1 MGERSGYDE
10 YALSRVDEVYRR
22 LQSGPDGLTGD
33 KAADR
38 LQKYGPNTLPSAK
51 KRSLTSRTILQIRNA
66 FNLLLLFAS
75 SLSFFSGY
83 AYSDPGSVQMGA
95 AILAVV
101 IINVAFS
108 IFQEYRAEQAVQTI
122 TKMIPTKAK
131 VLRNAIEVEVEVS
144 EVVPGDIVVLDEGD
158 RVPADLRLVSAFEV
172 SVDNS
177 ILTGESEALRRFV
190 DMTPGMTTNNVAEY
204 QNLLFA
210 GTTMVSGVARGVV
223 LTTGKD
229 TQFGRIVALSSQIED
244 PLSPLQRD
252 IDRTAKLNLVL
263 SVAVGA
269 LFFLVAKTFV
279 NLTVIESILFAIGV
293 MISLVPEGFQ
303 LTVSLSLAITAL
315 GMAKR
320 NVVVKRLS
328 AIETIGSMTVLCVD
342 KTGTIT
348 SGEMMVE
355 KLWAAGKVFEVTGDG
370 YSPDGFVTV
379 EGRRINPQ
387 ERPHLVSLFE
397 VSAFCTNAKL
407 VAPTDRIGRWAVLGD
422 PTDGAFLVFAG
433 KGDFNAVA
441 AVVESPRTWL
451 LPFDSAR
458 RMMTVIH
465 GSADGGLKAY
475 TKGSCYDVL
484 TRCTSIFYGGKT
496 EPLSEGMRDEVTR
509 QITGFASD
517 GYRVLAMASRELSPG
532 VEAKSELV
540 ETEMTFLGLAALRDP
555 PRPKT
560 EAAVRQ
566 AKRAGVRVMMI
577 TGDHELT
584 AEAVARKVGI
594 ISDTKHVAVTGSE
607 LNRMGDDELSKVLD
621 APEIVFA
628 RTTPEHK
635 LRVVSALMAK
645 GESVAVTGDGVNDSP
660 ALIEAN
666 VGIAMGA
673 GGTDVARESADMV
686 LLDNDFTSIVEGL
699 RLGRATYDNL
709 RKFVY
714 YVYTHN
720 FAELVTFVAF
730 IILGTPLPLLVIQV
744 LAIDLLLE
752 IPVSLALITEPPESD
767 VLERPPRAR
776 SVKLMGG
783 ETLGRAAII
792 GAIVGSIAVLYAFN
806 VWGRGG
812 WHYGAATIADPRVY
826 AMGTTAVMVGIMM
839 GQLGNLISTR
849 VGLHSA
855 IKSNPFSNKW
865 IPIGILAELALLALI
880 VYAPF
885 LQPIFGTAA
894 LAPADWLALSL
905 LAPAVLL
912 IDEAR
917 KYLTRRIAKKG
928 N

>member
-190 DMTPGMTTNNVAEY
+190 DMTPGMTANNVAEY

-279 NLTVIESILFAIGV
+279 NLTIIESILFAIGV

-320 NVVVKRLS
+320 HVVVKRLS

-355 KLWAAGKVFEVTGDG
+355 KLWATGKVFEVTGDG
-370 YSPDGFVTV
+370 YSPEGFVTV
-379 EGRRINPQ
+379 EGRRINPE
-387 ERPHLVSLFE
+387 ERPHLVGLFE

-433 KGDFNAVA
+433 KGDFNAA
-441 AVVESPRTWL
+441 IALAESPRTGFM
-451 LPFDSAR
+451 PFDSAR

-465 GSADGGLKAY
+465 ATPDGSSKAY

-484 TRCTSIFYGGKT
+484 ARCTSIFNGGKV
-496 EPLSEGMRDEVTR
+496 EPLTDAMMAEITR
-509 QITGFASD
+509 QITAFASD
-517 GYRVLAMASRELSPG
+517 GYRVLAMASRELPPG
-532 VEAKSELV
+532 AEANLEVEK
-540 ETEMTFLGLAALRDP
+540 EMTFLGLAALRDP

-566 AKRAGVRVMMI
+566 AKSAGVRVIMI

-584 AEAVARKVGI
+584 AEAVARRVGI
-594 ISDTKHVAVTGSE
+594 LSDAGHVAVTGSE
-607 LNRMGDDELSKVLD
+607 LNRMSDEELSRVLD
-621 APEIVFA
+621 TRDIVFA

-645 GESVAVTGDGVNDSP
+645 GETVAVTGDGVNDSP

-730 IILGTPLPLLVIQV
+730 IILGIPLPLLVIQV
-744 LAIDLLLE
+744 LAIDLILE

-776 SVKLMGG
+776 SVRLMDGD
-783 ETLGRAAII
+783 TLGRAAII
-792 GAIVGSIAVLYAFN
+792 GVIVGVVAVLYAFY

-812 WHYGAATIADPRVY
+812 WHYGSPMVADPRVY
-826 AMGTTAVMVGIMM
+826 AMGTTAVLVGIMA
-839 GQLGNLISTR
+839 GQIGNLISTR

-855 IKSNPFSNKW
+855 LKSNPFTNKW
-865 IPIGILAELALLALI
+865 IPIGILIELALLAAV

-894 LAPADWLALSL
+894 LAPEDWLTLSL

-912 IDEAR
+912 IDEVR
-917 KYLTRRIAKKG
+917 KYLARRGIKKG
-928 N
+928 G

>member
-10 YALSRVDEVYRR
+10 YALSKVDEVYRL
-22 LQSGPDGLTGD
+22 LQSGPDGLTAE

-38 LQKYGPNTLPSAK
+38 LQQYGPNRLPSAK

-75 SLSFFSGY
+75 GLSFFSGF
-83 AYSDPGSVQMGA
+83 AYSDPGSIQMGA
-95 AILAVV
+95 AILVVV

-122 TKMIPTKAK
+122 TKMIPTKTK
-131 VLRNAIEVEVEVS
+131 VFRNTVEVEVEVADI
-144 EVVPGDIVVLDEGD
+144 VPGDVVALDEGD

-190 DMTPGMTTNNVAEY
+190 DMTPGMTVDSSVEY

-210 GTTMVSGVARGVV
+210 GTTMVSGVARGIV
-223 LTTGKD
+223 LTTGKE
-229 TQFGRIVALSSQIED
+229 TQFGRIVAISSQIED

-269 LFFLVAKTFV
+269 LFFLVAKIFV
-279 NLTVIESILFAIGV
+279 NLTIIEAILFAIGV

-355 KLWAAGKVFEVTGDG
+355 KLWATGEVFEVTGDG
-370 YSPDGFVTV
+370 YSPEGFVTV
-379 EGRRINPQ
+379 GGRKINPD
-387 ERPHLVSLFE
+387 EIPHLVSLFE

-441 AVVESPRTWL
+441 ALAESPRTGL
-451 LPFDSAR
+451 LPFDSMR

-465 GSADGGLKAY
+465 STPIGVWKAY
-475 TKGSCYDVL
+475 SKGSCYDVL
-484 TRCTSIFYGGKT
+484 ARCNSIFYGGKI
-496 EPLSEGMRDEVTR
+496 EPLTDAMREDITR
-509 QITGFASD
+509 QITAFASD
-517 GYRVLAMASRELSPG
+517 GYRVLALASREIPPG
-532 VEAKSELV
+532 VEVKSELV
-540 ETEMTFLGLAALRDP
+540 EADMTFLGLAALHDP

-560 EAAVRQ
+560 EAAVHQ
-566 AKRAGVRVMMI
+566 AKKAGVRVIMI

-594 ISDTKHVAVTGSE
+594 LSDSKHVAVTGSE
-607 LNRMGDDELSKVLD
+607 LNGMSDDELSQMLD
-621 APEIVFA
+621 TPEIVFA

-635 LRVVSALMAK
+635 LRVVKALMWK
-645 GESVAVTGDGVNDSP
+645 GEIVAVTGDGVNDSP

-730 IILGTPLPLLVIQV
+730 IILGIPLPLLVIQV

-752 IPVSLALITEPPESD
+752 IPVSLALITEPPEPD
-767 VLERPPRAR
+767 ILEKPPRAK
-776 SVKLMGG
+776 SVKLMGID
-783 ETLGRAAII
+783 TLGRAAVIGAII
-792 GAIVGSIAVLYAFN
+792 GAIAVLYAFG

-812 WHYGAATIADPRVY
+812 WHYGISSIADPRVY
-826 AMGTTAVMVGIMM
+826 AMGTTAVLVGIMA

-849 VGLHSA
+849 VGLHSSLR
-855 IKSNPFSNKW
+855 SNPFDNLW
-865 IPIGILAELALLALI
+865 ILIGILVELSILAMM

-885 LQPIFGTAA
+885 LHPIFGTAS
-894 LAPADWLALSL
+894 LAPIDWLALFL
-905 LAPAVLL
+905 LAPAVLM
-912 IDEAR
+912 IDEVR
-917 KYLTRRIAKKG
+917 KYLTRRVAKKG
-928 N
+928 S